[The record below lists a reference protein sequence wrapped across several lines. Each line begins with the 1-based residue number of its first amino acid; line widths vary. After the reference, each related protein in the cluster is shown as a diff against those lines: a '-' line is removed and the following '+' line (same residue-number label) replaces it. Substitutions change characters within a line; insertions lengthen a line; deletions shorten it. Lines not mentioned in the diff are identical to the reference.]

1 MSFADFTGTFIAQ
14 LITLLIVIALLY
26 RYAGPAIAKTLKER
40 SRRIETTLSQA
51 VESQRRAR
59 ETTQET
65 ERQLVQAREESAG
78 IVASAQRAAEAQ
90 RVALDAQARQD
101 AENVTRRARDV
112 IGRERQAA
120 VDELRRE
127 AGLLAVSAARQVVKE
142 SLDEGSNRSLSD
154 RVISDV
160 GGKS

>member
-1 MSFADFTGTFIAQ
+1 MSFADFSGTFIAQ
-14 LITLLIVIALLY
+14 LITLIIVIALLY
-26 RYAGPAIAKTLKER
+26 RYAGPAVAKTLTER
-40 SRRIETTLSQA
+40 SRHIETSLSQA
-51 VESQRRAR
+51 AESERRAR

-90 RVALDAQARQD
+90 RQTLDAQARQD
-101 AENVTRRARDV
+101 AEGLTRRARDV
-112 IGRERQAA
+112 IDRERQSA
-120 VDELRRE
+120 VDQLRRE

-142 SLDEGSNRSLSD
+142 SLDEGANQSLSD